1 MDIILSKLG
10 ETGVAII
17 FLIPTIRTFAEILAI
32 VMVKGGSMELIIK
45 EYGGIIIL
53 LVCLS
58 LAMTFISMCIAK
70 CAGIE
75 DTLLNVLFCH

>member
-1 MDIILSKLG
+1 
-10 ETGVAII
+10 
-17 FLIPTIRTFAEILAI
+17 
-32 VMVKGGSMELIIK
+32 MELIIK
-45 EYGGIIIL
+45 EYGSIIIL

-58 LAMTFISMCIAK
+58 LAMTFISMCITK